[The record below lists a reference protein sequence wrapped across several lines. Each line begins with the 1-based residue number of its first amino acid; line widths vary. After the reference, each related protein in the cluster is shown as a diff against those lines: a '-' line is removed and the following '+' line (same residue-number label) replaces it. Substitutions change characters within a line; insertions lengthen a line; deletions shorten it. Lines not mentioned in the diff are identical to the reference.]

1 MANTDQTGWS
11 DEFNSSSDSI
21 NSSEFTYSPKSKT
34 HDESVIGSETEA
46 RDQIIMDVP
55 FTEPP

>member
-21 NSSEFTYSPKSKT
+21 NSSEFTSSPKSKT

-46 RDQIIMDVP
+46 NNNGCT
-55 FTEPP
+55 FH